1 MIEKRNPEAEPA
13 VAPPPVF
20 LERQSYRRR
29 RLADA
34 ARLLPILGAGLFAIP
49 LLWPADPGE
58 AEPVTMSSAITYIFL
73 CWAFLILA
81 SAGFGI
87 AAKRLSLREAKEP
100 EPE

>member
-1 MIEKRNPEAEPA
+1 MNEKRNPDAEPA

-49 LLWPADPGE
+49 LLWPAEPGE
-58 AEPVTMSSAITYIFL
+58 ADPVTMSSAITYVFL
-73 CWAFLILA
+73 CWAFLIV
-81 SAGFGI
+81 AGAAFGV
-87 AAKRLSLREAKEP
+87 AAKRMPAREAKEP
-100 EPE
+100 ESE